1 MPSRQIPFGKPLLGN
16 EEREAVA
23 GVLSGTMLVH
33 GEQTKAFEK
42 AFAERA
48 GSRHAI
54 ALSSCTAALHLSL
67 RARDIGAGDAV
78 IVPAMTHVATAH
90 SAEYC
95 GARPLFVDVVPESG
109 NLDAAAA
116 AEASEKAGNVRAVL
130 PVHYLGLP
138 CDMDAIG
145 VIASRFGAMVV
156 EDCALAIDATYD
168 GRKAGTLGDTGCFS
182 FYPVKH
188 MTSIEGGMLTTDD
201 DELAARVE
209 KLRAFGYDRSLGE
222 RSEPGVYDIDA
233 LGLNFRMNEVE
244 AAVGLAQ
251 LGKLDA
257 FQAARAR
264 NFEALAAALRGID
277 ELTIFEPKQGKAQS
291 SHYCLNVV
299 LPADGRIARRD
310 VVAHLKSAGVGS
322 SVHYPVA
329 LPLSRYYSEKYGYKP
344 GDFPIA
350 EWLAAQTI
358 SLPVGPHLDTGDPD
372 YIAEEMKKA
381 ILTARTK

>member
-1 MPSRQIPFGKPLLGN
+1 MSSRSIPFGKPLLGD
-16 EEREAVA
+16 EERDAVA
-23 GVLSGTMLVH
+23 RVLEGTMLVH
-33 GEQTKAFEK
+33 GELTKAFEK

-67 RARDIGAGDAV
+67 RACDIGAGDAV

-95 GARPLFVDVVPESG
+95 GARPLFVDVAPESG

-116 AEASEKAGNVRAVL
+116 VHTADKAGNVRAIL

-138 CDMDAIG
+138 CDMDALG
-145 VIASRFGAMVV
+145 AIAARLGAMIV
-156 EDCALAIDATYD
+156 EDCALAIDATYGD
-168 GRKAGTLGDTGCFS
+168 RKAGTLGDTGCFS

-201 DELAARVE
+201 DELAARVK

-251 LGKLDA
+251 FCKLDD
-257 FQAARAR
+257 FQAARTR
-264 NFEALAAALRGID
+264 NFEAMATELREID

-299 LPADGRIARRD
+299 LPADGRIVRRD
-310 VVAHLKSAGVGS
+310 VVAYLKGVGVGS

-329 LPLSRYYSEKYGYKP
+329 LPLSRYYRDKYGYKP
-344 GDFPIA
+344 GEFPIA

-358 SLPVGPHLDTGDPD
+358 SLPVGPHLEAGDPE

-381 ILTARTK
+381 VLTARR